1 MSEVNFFN
9 RVFVQSQNV
18 FGNMINQSK
27 RNFLSTVNCK
37 LYLFNMYR
45 TVVPRFFNQFIFKT
59 WSYRPAATGWFALT
73 IFTVKL
79 TFLFCKLMEKTGF
92 SNSHVPDDDV
102 LKYVRVIIRASRHGY
117 TCQSGQRGRKLAY
130 CICWIKHWHQNYI
143 I

>member
-1 MSEVNFFN
+1 MSEVIFSIMYLYRDKMCLEIWLISLNLAQFFEH
-9 RVFVQSQNV
+9 
-18 FGNMINQSK
+18 
-27 RNFLSTVNCK
+27 CK

-59 WSYRPAATGWFALT
+59 GSYRPAATGWFALT

-117 TCQSGQRGRKLAY
+117 TCRSGQRGRKLAY